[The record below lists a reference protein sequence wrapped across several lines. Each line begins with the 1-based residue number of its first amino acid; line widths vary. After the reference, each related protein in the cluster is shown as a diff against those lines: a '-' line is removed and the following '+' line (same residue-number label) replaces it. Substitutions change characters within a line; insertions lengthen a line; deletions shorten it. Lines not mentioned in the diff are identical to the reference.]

1 MTLTLFQ
8 FAGTVAVAEEDSKT
22 TISIS
27 LTRKDVGK
35 ATVGGFLFV
44 LVLLIGVNLLSM
56 GIMHRAKLAGLPDA
70 SMGDVLS
77 SVVGPWGS
85 VLVSAGVIISLLG
98 ALLAWILLCG
108 ETMQVADTFQFGR

>member
-1 MTLTLFQ
+1 
-8 FAGTVAVAEEDSKT
+8 
-22 TISIS
+22 
-27 LTRKDVGK
+27 
-35 ATVGGFLFV
+35 
-44 LVLLIGVNLLSM
+44 LIGVNLLSM
-56 GIMHRAKLAGLPDA
+56 GIMRRAKLAGLPDA

-108 ETMQVADTFQFGR
+108 ETMQVPGEDGIMPKLFGRINKHEAPAP